1 MKPHPLILSLGLIL
15 PLSACAVGPDYQ
27 KPQAPLSS
35 QFKEQPDGWRQAN
48 PAGVAQDQWW
58 ALFANAELDGL
69 MRQVEVGNQNL
80 AAAEAAYRQALA
92 AVDSAN
98 AAFFPTVTAGAAAT
112 RARSNSTSSTS
123 NSGGDSATYRNTRS
137 LTLGTSWAPD
147 IWGSVRRSSEQAGAT
162 AQASAAD
169 LAAARLSAQATLAT
183 AYFQLRSLDSQ
194 AKLLDATVAAYQR
207 SLEIARN
214 RRASDLGSAADVAQ
228 AQAQYDSARANAIAL
243 TSQRAV
249 LEHAIAVLVGKP
261 PAEFSLPVADLP
273 DAAPAVPAALPASL
287 LERRPDIV
295 AAERTMAAANAKI
308 GVATAAYFPDITL
321 SASSGFSGSAI
332 SGLLRASNLV
342 WSVGPELAATLFDG
356 GARDAAKAQAIA
368 AYDQQVAT
376 YRQTVLTSLQA
387 VEDQLANLNA
397 LQGQIDARDRA
408 VAASTEA
415 ERIVLNQYKAGTVG
429 YSDVITA
436 QTTALTARQ
445 SALSVRESRLTAT
458 VALLEALGGG
468 WQAAR

>member
-15 PLSACAVGPDYQ
+15 PLAACTAGPDYQ
-27 KPQAPLSS
+27 KPQAPLSN
-35 QFKEQPDGWRQAN
+35 QFKEQPEGWRQAN

-58 ALFANAELDGL
+58 SLFANAELDGL

-80 AAAEAAYRQALA
+80 AAVEAAYRQALA
-92 AVDSAN
+92 AVDSAD
-98 AAFFPTVTAGAAAT
+98 AAFFPTVSASAAAS
-112 RARSNSTSSTS
+112 RARSNSSSTLTGRETTS
-123 NSGGDSATYRNTRS
+123 YRNSRS
-137 LTLGTSWAPD
+137 LTLGASWAPD
-147 IWGSVRRSSEQAGAT
+147 IWGSVRRASEQAGAT
-162 AQASAAD
+162 AQASAAE
-169 LAAARLSAQATLAT
+169 LAAARLSAQTALAT

-194 AKLLDATVAAYQR
+194 SKLLAATVAAYQR

-214 RRASDLGSAADVAQ
+214 RRASDLGSSADVAQ

-243 TSQRAV
+243 TSQRAA

-261 PAEFSLPVADLP
+261 PADFSLPVADLP
-273 DAAPAVPAALPASL
+273 TQVPAVPAALPASL

-295 AAERTMAAANAKI
+295 AAERRMAAANAKI
-308 GVATAAYFPDITL
+308 GIASAAYFPNVTL
-321 SASSGFSGSAI
+321 SASSGFSASAL
-332 SGLLRASNLV
+332 GDLLRASNFV
-342 WSVGPELAATLFDG
+342 WSVGPQLAENLFDG

-368 AYDQQVAT
+368 AYDQQVAS

-387 VEDQLANLNA
+387 VEDQLSSLNA
-397 LQGQIDARDRA
+397 LQGQIDARDQA
-408 VAASTEA
+408 VTAATEA

-429 YSDVITA
+429 YTEVITA
-436 QTTALTARQ
+436 QTAALSARQ
-445 SALSVRESRLTAT
+445 SALTVRQNRLTAT

>member
-1 MKPHPLILSLGLIL
+1 MKPHSLILSLGLIL

-27 KPQAPLSS
+27 TPQAPLSS
-35 QFKEQPDGWRQAN
+35 QFKEQPDGWRQAS
-48 PAGVAQDQWW
+48 PSGVAQDQWW
-58 ALFANAELDGL
+58 SLFANAELDGL

-98 AAFFPTVTAGAAAT
+98 AAFSPTVTAGAAAT
-112 RARSNSTSSTS
+112 RARSNSISSS
-123 NSGGDSATYRNTRS
+123 NSGGESATYRSTRS

-169 LAAARLSAQATLAT
+169 LAAARLSAQAALAT

-228 AQAQYDSARANAIAL
+228 AQSQYDSARANAIAL

-261 PAEFSLPVADLP
+261 PADFSLPVADLP
-273 DAAPAVPAALPASL
+273 DAAPAVPVALPASL

-295 AAERTMAAANAKI
+295 AAERTMAAANANI

-332 SGLLRASNLV
+332 SGLLRASNFV

-356 GARDAAKAQAIA
+356 GARDATKAQAIA

-376 YRQTVLTSLQA
+376 YRQTVLTGLQA

-408 VAASTEA
+408 VAAAAEA

-436 QTTALTARQ
+436 QTTALSARQ